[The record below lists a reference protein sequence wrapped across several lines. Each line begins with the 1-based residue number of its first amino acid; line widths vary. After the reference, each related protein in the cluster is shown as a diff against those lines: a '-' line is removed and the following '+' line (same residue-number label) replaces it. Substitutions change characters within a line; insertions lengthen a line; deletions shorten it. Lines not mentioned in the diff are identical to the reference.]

1 MSTDILRN
9 ECKLSI
15 MGECLDGL
23 WTYAVSA
30 IERKDIGCLDYI
42 LKTGVT
48 PLVRDLEA
56 IEGEYSILL
65 EQEVHDFVQY
75 VEIAMVSIQLG
86 TDTKHIL
93 EQARDASYDQ
103 NMDEFQ
109 RNADKFIDGL
119 DCD

>member
-1 MSTDILRN
+1 MSIDELRI
-9 ECKLSI
+9 ECKLSVI
-15 MGECLDGL
+15 RECLSGL

-48 PLVRDLEA
+48 PLVRDLDA
-56 IEGEYSILL
+56 MEGEESIILA
-65 EQEVHDFVQY
+65 EEVLDFVKY
-75 VEIAMVSIQLG
+75 VEIAMASIQLKVG
-86 TDTKHIL
+86 TKHIL

-109 RNADKFIDGL
+109 RNVDKFIDEL
-119 DCD
+119 DSD

>member
-1 MSTDILRN
+1 
-9 ECKLSI
+9 

-56 IEGEYSILL
+56 MEGEESILL
-65 EQEVHDFVQY
+65 EQEVHDFVQS

-86 TDTKHIL
+86 TDTKL
-93 EQARDASYDQ
+93 SLKEAMETSYDQ
-103 NMDEFQ
+103 DMDEFQ